1 MLPLRIKANRIGR
14 NTNKGLLMSIAA
26 VNLADRVIPRS
37 RVNDIVLVISGAALT
52 ALAAQI
58 QIPMF
63 PVPMTLQTLA
73 VLLVAATLGAS
84 RAAISMAT
92 YLAMGAAGLPVFAS
106 AKTLSGVLPTT
117 GYLIGF
123 VAAAALI
130 GYLANRGW
138 TKSPLKL
145 TLAFALGSVVI
156 YALGVSG
163 LMITLGLTLE
173 QALAGGVYPFLLGDL
188 VKAVAAAALVPMAWK
203 LVK

>member
-173 QALAGGVYPFLLGDL
+173 QALAGGVYPFLVGDL
-188 VKAVAAAALVPMAWK
+188 VKAAAAAALVPMAWR

>member
-130 GYLANRGW
+130 GFLANRGW

-173 QALAGGVYPFLLGDL
+173 QALAGGVYPFLVGDL

>member
-1 MLPLRIKANRIGR
+1 M
-14 NTNKGLLMSIAA
+14 TIAA
-26 VNLADRVIPRS
+26 VNLVDRVIPKS
-37 RVNDIVLVISGAALT
+37 RVNDVVLVVSGAVLT

-63 PVPMTLQTLA
+63 PVPMTLQTFA

-84 RAAISMAT
+84 RASISMAT
-92 YLAMGAAGLPVFAS
+92 YLAMGAASLPVFAS

-123 VAAAALI
+123 VAAAAII

-138 TKSPLKL
+138 TKNPLKL
-145 TLAFALGSVVI
+145 ALAFALGSVVI

-163 LMITLGLTLE
+163 LMITLGLTLD
-173 QALAGGVYPFLLGDL
+173 QALAGGVYPFLIGDL
-188 VKAVAAAALVPMAWK
+188 VKAVAAAALVPAAWK
-203 LVK
+203 LLK